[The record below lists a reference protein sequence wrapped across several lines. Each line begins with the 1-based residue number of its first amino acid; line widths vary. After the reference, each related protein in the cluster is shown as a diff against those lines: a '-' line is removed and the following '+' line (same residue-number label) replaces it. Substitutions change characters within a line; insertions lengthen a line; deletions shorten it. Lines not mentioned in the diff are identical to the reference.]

1 MSFIFDGFLTT
12 PEAQD
17 AFADRQFVSAMLRF
31 EAALASA
38 QAAEGLIPESSA
50 ASIIRTCKV
59 ELFDVPKLVRE
70 SGPAGSIAV
79 PLVKSLKEAVALFN
93 PAAQE
98 HTHVGCIAQDVVDT
112 AMVLVTR
119 QALMLIEADLARVVQ
134 VLSTL
139 ARQYASTPML
149 ARTLMQPASV
159 TSFGLKCV
167 GWLAPLV
174 RSQRRLVKASQQAMK
189 LQLGGAVGT
198 LAEMGEHGP
207 AVARRMAQDLGLQTP
222 ESSWQSQRDEW
233 VALGCE
239 LGLLTGSLGKL
250 ARDIALMSQF
260 EVAEVAEPDHLER
273 GRSSTLLHKRNP
285 VGSMVAIA
293 AAQRVPQRVAAL
305 LQSMAGEHERSLG
318 HWQVELAEWPQLVL
332 ATHGSVRAMAHACE
346 GLRVDPDR
354 MNANLAAV
362 HGSMPSEIQSQWF
375 SAHLVR
381 HAAEQVGRLLRG
393 LETPAKEPPA
403 KA

>member
-17 AFADRQFVSAMLRF
+17 AFADRQFVGAMLRF

-38 QAAEGLIPESSA
+38 QAAQGLIPQSSA
-50 ASIIRTCKV
+50 DSIIRTCKV

-79 PLVKSLKEAVALFN
+79 PLVKSLKDAVGLFN
-93 PAAQE
+93 PAARE

-119 QALMLIEADLARVVQ
+119 QALMLIEADLARLVQ
-134 VLSTL
+134 VLLVL
-139 ARQYASTPML
+139 ARRYASTPML

-159 TSFGLKCV
+159 MSFGLKCV

-174 RSQRRLVKASQQAMK
+174 RSQRRLLTLSQQAMK

-198 LAEMGEHGP
+198 LAEMGVHGR
-207 AVARRMAQDLGLQTP
+207 AVAQHMAQDLGLLTP

-285 VGSMVAIA
+285 VGSMVALA

-318 HWQVELAEWPQLVL
+318 HWQVELAEWPQLVM
-332 ATHGSVRAMAHACE
+332 AAHGSVRALAHACS
-346 GLRVDPDR
+346 GLEVDADR
-354 MNANLAAV
+354 MFANLEAV
-362 HGSMPSEIQSQWF
+362 QREMPNDLRAQWF
-375 SAHLVR
+375 PTQLALHSARQVELQLKHLGS
-381 HAAEQVGRLLRG
+381 A
-393 LETPAKEPPA
+393 
-403 KA
+403 

>member
-12 PEAQD
+12 PEAQE

-59 ELFDVPKLVRE
+59 ELFDVSKLVRE

-79 PLVKSLKEAVALFN
+79 PLVKSLKDAVALFN
-93 PAAQE
+93 PAAQA

-119 QALMLIEADLARVVQ
+119 QALMLINADLTRLVQ
-134 VLSTL
+134 ALLQL
-139 ARQYASTPML
+139 AHQHASTPML

-174 RSQRRLVKASQQAMK
+174 RSQRRLVEVSRQAMT

-198 LAEMGEHGP
+198 IAEMGEHGR
-207 AVARRMAQDLGLQTP
+207 AVAERMARDLGLLVP
-222 ESSWQSQRDEW
+222 ECSWQSQRDEW

-250 ARDIALMSQF
+250 ARDVALMSQF
-260 EVAEVAEPDHLER
+260 EVAEVAEPDHFER
-273 GRSSTLLHKRNP
+273 GRSSTMPHKRNP
-285 VGSMVAIA
+285 VDSMVAIA
-293 AAQRVPQRVAAL
+293 AAQRVPQRVSAL

-318 HWQVELAEWPQLVL
+318 HWQVELAEWPQLVM
-332 ATHGSVRAMAHACE
+332 AAHGSVRAMAHACS
-346 GLRVDPDR
+346 GLRVDTHR
-354 MNANLAAV
+354 MSANLAAV
-362 HGSMPSEIQSQWF
+362 RDTLPADIASQWF
-375 SAHLVR
+375 SPALAL
-381 HAAEQVGRLLRG
+381 HAAERVNLQLRALGFAPQVP
-393 LETPAKEPPA
+393 E
-403 KA
+403 

>member
-12 PEAQD
+12 PEVQE

-38 QAAEGLIPESSA
+38 QAEEGLIPQSSA

-93 PAAQE
+93 PAAQA

-119 QALMLIEADLARVVQ
+119 QALMLIEADLTRLVQ
-134 VLSTL
+134 ALSQL

-174 RSQRRLVKASQQAMK
+174 RSQRRLVEASRRAMK

-198 LAEMGEHGP
+198 LAEMGAHGP
-207 AVARRMAQDLGLQTP
+207 AVAERMARDLGLTAP
-222 ESSWQSQRDEW
+222 ECSWQSQRDEW

-239 LGLLTGSLGKL
+239 LGLLAGSLGKVG
-250 ARDIALMSQF
+250 RDIALMSQF

-273 GRSSTLLHKRNP
+273 GRSSTMLHKRNP

-293 AAQRVPQRVAAL
+293 AAQRVPQRVALL

-318 HWQVELAEWPQLVL
+318 HWQVELAEWPQLVMT
-332 ATHGSVRAMAHACE
+332 THGSVRALAQACS
-346 GLRVDPDR
+346 GLRVDPAR
-354 MNANLAAV
+354 MDSNLAAV
-362 HGSMPSEIQSQWF
+362 RNSMSSEAAAQWF
-375 SAHLVR
+375 SSPLAL
-381 HAAEQVGRLLRG
+381 HAAEQVERQLRRL
-393 LETPAKEPPA
+393 
-403 KA
+403 

>member
-12 PEAQD
+12 PEVQE

-50 ASIIRTCKV
+50 ASIVRTCKV

-79 PLVKSLKEAVALFN
+79 PLVKSLKEAVGLFN
-93 PAAQE
+93 PAAQA

-119 QALMLIEADLARVVQ
+119 QALMLIDADLTRLVQ
-134 VLSTL
+134 ALSQL

-174 RSQRRLVKASQQAMK
+174 RSQRRLGHVSKQALK

-198 LAEMGEHGP
+198 LAEMGSHGL
-207 AVARRMAQDLGLQTP
+207 AVADRMARDLGLVAS
-222 ESSWQSQRDEW
+222 ECAWQSQRDEW

-273 GRSSTLLHKRNP
+273 GRSSTMLHKRNP

-318 HWQVELAEWPQLVL
+318 HWQVELAEWPQLVM
-332 ATHGSVRAMAHACE
+332 AAHGSVRALAHACS
-346 GLRVDPDR
+346 GLRVDPAR
-354 MNANLAAV
+354 MDSNLAAV
-362 HGSMPSEIQSQWF
+362 RSSMSFEAAAQWF
-375 SAHLVR
+375 SPHLAL
-381 HAAEQVGRLLRG
+381 HAAEQVERQLLG
-393 LETPAKEPPA
+393 LQRASAALPPV
-403 KA
+403 